1 VLKDRIV
8 LYNTCMEQSIWISDI
23 ENRDTGLRTSCI
35 VRLHESGCAVHGP
48 DRRGDGSRTSVHP
61 GTQGRPVGSVQ
72 PGTKHH
78 GIIRRVGVPG
88 AFYQTLLLAIL
99 NSTDKIIRTFLFSR
113 GKFPGV
119 SLTTS
124 LGAW

>member
-1 VLKDRIV
+1 MLKDRLV

-23 ENRDTGLRTSCI
+23 GNRFTGLRTSCI
-35 VRLHESGCAVHGP
+35 VRLPGSGCAVHGP

-88 AFYQTLLLAIL
+88 AFFLSAFISVFQDNL
-99 NSTDKIIRTFLFSR
+99 IRTFLFSR